1 MSNQAIFIPSGSVG
15 EMYFWNKDW
24 YKHDS
29 CDFDKDKSIPF
40 IKLLNDLV
48 GAAAFY
54 YHNQIRMGRYE
65 NYPLLAK
72 NIIKKHVN

>member
-54 YHNQIRMGRYE
+54 YHNQIRMERYE

-72 NIIKKHVN
+72 NIIKKQVN

>member
-29 CDFDKDKSIPF
+29 SDFNKDKSIPF

-54 YHNQIRMGRYE
+54 YHNQIRMGGYE

-72 NIIKKHVN
+72 NIIKKQVN